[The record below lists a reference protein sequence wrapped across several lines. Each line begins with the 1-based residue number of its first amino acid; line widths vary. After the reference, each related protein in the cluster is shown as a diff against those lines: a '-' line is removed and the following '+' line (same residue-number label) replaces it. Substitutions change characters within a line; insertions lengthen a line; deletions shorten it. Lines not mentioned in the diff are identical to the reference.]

1 MENIALAFS
10 GGGFRAACFSLG
22 TLSYLDHLRYK
33 DKPVLEDVKY
43 ISSTSGGSITNLVYS
58 SFVFRG
64 KPFAQCYAYLK
75 KEMDGE
81 KLIARALEIMHQG
94 KSWKDRPDKSRNLIN
109 AFSMAYDELLQREMF
124 GLFDD
129 RNNQPHLEEI
139 CVNSTEFT
147 NGLPFRFQSRPPAG
161 MSEGLIGN
169 KFIYIKKSGYEQSRK
184 IKLAD
189 ILASSSCFPSG
200 FEPLIFPEDYTH
212 GDLNSE
218 DLRNAVSYTANRFT
232 LPTDDD
238 ETSAPVPGTEPG
250 NTDPHNSYDLL
261 SDKHFADKIR
271 FGVMDGGVADNQ
283 AIDAFKKADNRRKNN
298 KFDLFIATDVT
309 SYLMDGY
316 TLPLEKKG
324 WLSRFSLVGII
335 ITWLLLSAALPVM
348 LITLPAPW
356 KTWVI
361 VAGTLSG
368 LFLAPV
374 MYLAVQYIAGLFRK
388 NKTESSWGIVFNKY
402 KWVFLRLRI
411 GTVKQMILSRLKSVF
426 ILANDIYLKQIRRMY
441 YDALFADPNYKERS
455 VQNAIYDLSKIK
467 FPENHL
473 PATGPVPSPALIEVA
488 EKARTMGTTLWFDS
502 KHQAEKTKENII
514 AAGQFTTCYNLLKH
528 LSKKDKSSLS
538 EKQQALIKQLTEDW
552 ELFTKNPCRM
562 V

>member
-1 MENIALAFS
+1 MDNIALAFS

-22 TLSYLDHLRYK
+22 TLSYLDHLKYQG
-33 DKPVLEDVKY
+33 KPVLEDVKY

-58 SFVFRG
+58 SFIFRG
-64 KPFAQCYAYLK
+64 RPFAQCYTYLK
-75 KEMDGE
+75 QEMDGE

-94 KSWKDRPDKSRNLIN
+94 KTWKERPAKSRNLIN
-109 AFSMAYDELLQREMF
+109 AFSMAYDELLEREMF
-124 GLFDD
+124 GLFED
-129 RNNQPHLEEI
+129 RNKQPHLEEI

-147 NGLPFRFQSRPPAG
+147 NGLPFRFQSIPPAPL
-161 MSEGLIGN
+161 SEGLIGN
-169 KFIYIKKSGYEQSRK
+169 KFIFIKKSGYEQSRK
-184 IKLAD
+184 LKLAD

-200 FEPLIFPEDYTH
+200 FEPLIFPEDYSH
-212 GDLNSE
+212 GDLDSE
-218 DLRNAVSYTANRFT
+218 DLRNAISYTANRFT

-238 ETSAPVPGTEPG
+238 ETFKAVPGTEPG
-250 NTDPHNSYDLL
+250 KTDPHNSYDLL
-261 SDKHFADKIR
+261 SDEHFAEKIR
-271 FGVMDGGVADNQ
+271 FGIMDGGVADNQ
-283 AIDAFKKADNRRKNN
+283 AIDAFKKADNRRKDK

-316 TLPLEKKG
+316 TLPLEKKQWFSRISLIGIITG
-324 WLSRFSLVGII
+324 WLILGVV
-335 ITWLLLSAALPVM
+335 LPFM
-348 LITLPAPW
+348 LITIPAPW
-356 KTWVI
+356 KTWMI

-374 MYLAVQYIAGLFRK
+374 LYIALQYIAGLFKK
-388 NKTESSWGIVFNKY
+388 NKEESSWGMIFNKY
-402 KWVFLRLRI
+402 KWIFLRLRI

-441 YDALFADPNYKERS
+441 YDALFADPNYKDRS

-467 FPENHL
+467 FPGNHL

-528 LSKKDKSSLS
+528 LSKKEESSRT

-552 ELFTKNPCRM
+552 DLFTKDPFRM